1 MIRDYLDDTKWCN
14 EIGLSPLSFDKLASA
29 SDDDYGIIVYD
40 DYGKVVCRKFPLS
53 SPGAVKLAAA
63 YLSSGSHRLSQE
75 AQGVVLNRIQNA
87 MWGFRMDVEAPEK
100 VASPWI
106 HHLAAEVPFELP
118 PTQQQ
123 PHPSDYA
130 LQVDGQLRYPIR
142 SEEEA
147 KLASAWLETA
157 INTLHPQQRR
167 EIAREFAK
175 RASTH
180 GVSLGENA
188 SSYIADETSYLWK
201 TAMQKRRA
209 IAPTFEHKRMY
220 SNLEKSASS
229 APPETLAYLLAEA
242 DRRSGLDAHWDHALD
257 DPWKTTFANPKIA
270 SCSLYEVELFGVR
283 LSGVDLE
290 RLADLR
296 TPYVEKTIGSD
307 EATKFKKNP
316 VSYFHEAPLRV
327 KRILV
332 NMAKQLREDER

>member
-1 MIRDYLDDTKWCN
+1 MIRDYLDDTAWCN
-14 EIGLSPLSFDKLASA
+14 EIGLSPLSFDKLASPN
-29 SDDDYGIIVYD
+29 DDDYGLIVYD

-53 SPGAVKLAAA
+53 SSGAVKLAAA
-63 YLSSGSHRLSQE
+63 YLSSGSHRLSEE
-75 AQGVVLNRIQNA
+75 AQGIVLNRIQNA
-87 MWGFRMDVEAPEK
+87 MWGFRMDVEAPTK

-106 HHLAAEVPFELP
+106 HHSSAEIPFELP
-118 PTQQQ
+118 PQPPQ
-123 PHPSDYA
+123 PHSSDYA

-147 KLASAWLETA
+147 KLASSWLETS
-157 INTLHPQQRR
+157 INTLPPQQRR

-175 RASTH
+175 RASAH
-180 GVSLGENA
+180 GVSLGSHA
-188 SSYIADETSYLWK
+188 SSYLADETSYLWK

-209 IAPTFEHKRMY
+209 IAPTFEHKQMY
-220 SNLEKSASS
+220 SRLEKSASS
-229 APPETLAYLLAEA
+229 VPAETLAYLLAEA

-257 DPWKTTFANPKIA
+257 DPWKTTFASPKLA
-270 SCSLYEVELFGVR
+270 SCSLYEVDMFGIR

-296 TPYVEKTIGSD
+296 TPYVEKTIGID
-307 EATKFKKNP
+307 EAKQFRKNP

-327 KRILV
+327 KRILM